1 MEKYTSKRNY
11 EHTTK
16 ELEKEYNLHVHG
28 VLPQE
33 DGGTNFGVMGGH
45 VKLGFEWGAIQY
57 RGAYRKAAKWGDFIT
72 FSEEIRNYVEKI
84 NEKK

>member
-33 DGGTNFGVMGGH
+33 DGGTNFGVMGRH
-45 VKLGFEWGAIQY
+45 VKLGFEWGTSQY
-57 RGAYRKAAKWGDFIT
+57 GGLT
-72 FSEEIRNYVEKI
+72 EKQL
-84 NEKK
+84 NGGTPLHFLKK